1 LGEYGPKSLE
11 DSTVNLNIKIG
22 KTSLSNGV
30 YTLQEEET
38 LFETSG
44 TECLSGNSL
53 EYKIVTLTCKRSL
66 SYSDL
71 LSWGNDLSLLIEVN
85 TDPGSEVTI
94 YIQDVQFFPYIQKD
108 DTYLQP
114 GEVAGGEAK
123 TVYCYYLPSDTY
135 TSVDDINFLY
145 KDYTPANYSEVYEEG
160 FGKKR
165 TITASESNRFNL
177 LQDLAELFECWV
189 RFRVEHEENGA
200 IALDENYR

>member
-1 LGEYGPKSLE
+1 
-11 DSTVNLNIKIG
+11 
-22 KTSLSNGV
+22 
-30 YTLQEEET
+30 
-38 LFETSG
+38 
-44 TECLSGNSL
+44 
-53 EYKIVTLTCKRSL
+53 VTLTCKRSL

-114 GEVAGGEAK
+114 GEIAGGEAK
-123 TVYCYYLPSDTY
+123 TVYCYYSPDNTY

-145 KDYTPANYSEVYEEG
+145 KDYTPANYSEVYEKG